1 MATPESAF
9 EKVKGL
15 VSDFKANELYYLSSK
30 YSESEVREDYINKFF
45 EVLGWDVRHKIQKNP
60 YEQEVKVEKG
70 VKVGRAQ
77 KRADYA
83 FHLGP
88 NFRDP
93 VFFVE
98 AKKPARSLS
107 DPDDY
112 FQAIRYGWNAN
123 TPIVILTDF
132 EEFHIIDSRFKPD
145 IDTALNKKLQYF
157 HYSEY
162 ADKENFAEIYYLLSR
177 QAVGNNSI
185 EKYSESL
192 PKPKG
197 KAVQRQLFPGGF
209 QSIDES
215 FLKEIDEIRITLARA
230 YKKSNPTLQGYELT
244 EAIQRTIDRLVFI
257 RFLEDKLIEQEHY
270 ISMFGE
276 TSDAWDDFVALS
288 KRLDAKYNGIVFKNH
303 FIDAPDFNKPT
314 DVFGNIC
321 QDLSHL
327 NSPYDFDKIPI
338 HILGSIYERFLGKV
352 VNATP
357 KRVTIEEK
365 PEVKK
370 AGGVYYTPRYIV
382 RYIVANTVGELIKG
396 KTPLQ
401 ISRIRFADIAC
412 GSGSFLIAVFETL
425 LDYHNNWYQNN
436 PVKAKSDGC
445 FHQDGKWILSLQQ
458 KKNILLNNI
467 YGVDIDSQAVEVT
480 QLSLCLKLMEDET
493 TATTNEMQVLFHE
506 QILPDLTKNIV
517 CGNSL
522 IGWDIE
528 DGILFPDEEM
538 RKLNPMD
545 FENAFPAIMNNG
557 GFDAIVG
564 NPPYVFTR
572 DVEWGEE
579 VKNYYWTKF
588 NITKSKGTQSK
599 KNQSGKINLYILF
612 LLRASQLINK
622 NGVISYI
629 VPNGILRTTT
639 YDTARKFLIEK
650 TSINEIVDLKKGVFK
665 GVTASTVIITFGKF
679 RKDNKIRIIDANYLE
694 DKFINTNKVNYIP
707 QSRIKTNVSFTIN
720 LYVNDKEYILFEKIK
735 KSKKFL
741 KDITIEIIEGIV
753 AHKKYIG
760 NTPFNNK
767 GNRKFL
773 EGKDIKKYQILFN
786 SKYILFDREKLHRA
800 RPDYVWSAPKK
811 IIIQRI
817 SGGKKPLVS
826 VVDFE
831 NYYSFASTNLILI
844 NKSFEN
850 IYSYE
855 FISALLNSNLINFYY
870 SKNFTNQ
877 SSLTVNISKTF
888 LEMIP
893 LPQENKEI
901 FNKIGLLVKQ
911 IMQTKK
917 KLATVKMD
925 RDINYYERKCNNID
939 REINN
944 AVYKLYGLSKDE
956 IEIINS
962 E

>member
-1 MATPESAF
+1 MATLESAF

-15 VSDFKANELYYLSSK
+15 VSDFKENENYYLSSE
-30 YSESEVREDYINKFF
+30 YSEAEVREDYINKFF
-45 EVLGWDVRHKIQKNP
+45 VALGWDVRHKIQKNP

-70 VKVGRAQ
+70 VKVGRSQ

-83 FHLGP
+83 FHLAT

-98 AKKPARSLS
+98 AKKPARVLS
-107 DPDDY
+107 NPDDY

-145 IDTALNKKLQYF
+145 IDTALNKKLKYF

-162 ADKENFAEIYYLLSR
+162 ADKEKFAEIYYLFSR
-177 QAVGNNSI
+177 EAVGNNSI
-185 EKYSESL
+185 EKYANSL

-197 KAVQRQLFPGGF
+197 KAVKKQLFPGGF

-230 YKKSNPTLQGYELT
+230 YKKSNPSLQGLELT
-244 EAIQRTIDRLVFI
+244 EATHRTIDRLVFI

-270 ISMFGE
+270 ISEFGE
-276 TSDAWDDFVALS
+276 SSNAWDDFVVLC
-288 KRLDAKYNGIVFKNH
+288 KRLDAKYNGVVFKHH
-303 FIDAPDFNKPT
+303 FIDEPSFNKPK

-352 VNATP
+352 VHATS

-370 AGGVYYTPRYIV
+370 VGGVYYTPQYIV
-382 RYIVANTVGELIKG
+382 RYIVANTVGKLIEG

-401 ISRIRFADIAC
+401 ISRMRFADIAC

-436 PVKAKSDGC
+436 PAKAKSNGC

-480 QLSLCLKLMEDET
+480 QLSLCLKLMEDES
-493 TATTNEMQVLFHE
+493 TATANEMQVLFHE

-528 DGILFPDEEM
+528 DGILFPDEEI

-545 FENAFPAIMNNG
+545 FENAFEKIMNND

-564 NPPYVFTR
+564 NPPYVRVDTLDNSIKQYIQQNFISAKGKYDLYYLFIETCIKLINNNGIVGYIIPNRFT
-572 DVEWGEE
+572 
-579 VKNYYWTKF
+579 TS
-588 NITKSKGTQSK
+588 T
-599 KNQSGKINLYILF
+599 SGYQ
-612 LLRASQLINK
+612 LRKLLINK
-622 NGVISYI
+622 CKKLFINSVSKIRVFKQAATYPNIVIIQGKDGGLKKLTLKETLQKGDLSSMVNQMSFNYEELKMLPDLI
-629 VPNGILRTTT
+629 FPLNSNKAVIDIYFNLIKRSNLSEQILLIQEGLRIS
-639 YDTARKFLIEK
+639 DKIEK
-650 TSINEIVDLKKGVFK
+650 EKGDYHILKQYQFTRYSNVKEGAYVKETDLK
-665 GVTASTVIITFGKF
+665 
-679 RKDNKIRIIDANYLE
+679 E
-694 DKFINTNKVNYIP
+694 W
-707 QSRIKTNVSFTIN
+707 VSFTSKRFIN
-720 LYVNDKEYILFEKIK
+720 CKKDKLIFAEDALQIEAIIDFS
-735 KSKKFL
+735 KSICQGGVYFGTLIEENSYDLKFL
-741 KDITIEIIEGIV
+741 LG
-753 AHKKYIG
+753 
-760 NTPFNNK
+760 
-767 GNRKFL
+767 
-773 EGKDIKKYQILFN
+773 LFN
-786 SKYILFDREKLHRA
+786 SKLFTIIYKNLFSGMHMGGGYLRFRTSFLNKL
-800 RPDYVWSAPKK
+800 PIKTID
-811 IIIQRI
+811 
-817 SGGKKPLVS
+817 
-826 VVDFE
+826 
-831 NYYSFASTNLILI
+831 
-844 NKSFEN
+844 
-850 IYSYE
+850 
-855 FISALLNSNLINFYY
+855 
-870 SKNFTNQ
+870 FTN
-877 SSLTVNISKTF
+877 KT
-888 LEMIP
+888 E
-893 LPQENKEI
+893 KTAH
-901 FNKIGLLVKQ
+901 NKITHLVEQ
-911 IMQTKK
+911 MLEAKK
-917 KLATVKMD
+917 KLATAKID
-925 RDINYYERKCNNID
+925 SDINYYERKCNNID

-944 AVYKLYGLSKDE
+944 EVYKLYGLSKDE

-962 E
+962 D